1 MDEFYILKEAAES
14 LWKDLRKIFTFSIFS
29 RSICYIFSQSMT
41 CQFGQQM
48 TLLSSLETCHEL
60 VIPPCNFSLNMR
72 GRVKRA
78 ISWIG
83 FVLCLSYQC
92 PLAIIKTNWVGRIFG
107 SV

>member
-60 VIPPCNFSLNMR
+60 VIKFSSLADTQVILNLEWCIER
-72 GRVKRA
+72 
-78 ISWIG
+78 ISNN
-83 FVLCLSYQC
+83 Q
-92 PLAIIKTNWVGRIFG
+92 
-107 SV
+107 